1 MTELD
6 YSALVKV
13 SLGILTSRS
22 HIELQHT
29 MLYKFD
35 LNVLFLSDCILIFSC
50 LTFLGVI
57 ETVLPIEDSTVGM
70 VIQVAHGKE
79 SVGQTP

>member
-1 MTELD
+1 MSNCD
-6 YSALVKV
+6 Y
-13 SLGILTSRS
+13 ILNAITF
-22 HIELQHT
+22 
-29 MLYKFD
+29 Y
-35 LNVLFLSDCILIFSC
+35 VSC

-57 ETVLPIEDSTVGM
+57 ETVLPIDNSTVGM

>member
-1 MTELD
+1 MKLR
-6 YSALVKV
+6 L
-13 SLGILTSRS
+13 IL
-22 HIELQHT
+22 
-29 MLYKFD
+29 
-35 LNVLFLSDCILIFSC
+35 C

-57 ETVLPIEDSTVGM
+57 ETVLPVDNSTVGM